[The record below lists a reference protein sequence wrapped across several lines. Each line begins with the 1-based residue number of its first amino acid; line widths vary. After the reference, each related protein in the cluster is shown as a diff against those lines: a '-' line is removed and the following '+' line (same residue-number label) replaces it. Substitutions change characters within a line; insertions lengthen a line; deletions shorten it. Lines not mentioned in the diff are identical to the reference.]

1 MANPHPEDREQL
13 TRLAEEQ
20 GGATARC
27 DAVRVRGGRSEHT
40 NNGCRSF
47 LTHLLARVVRSEVPE
62 PLKCCCRHAAIPNPV
77 CMQCSQ
83 AREQHF
89 S

>member
-27 DAVRVRGGRSEHT
+27 DAVQVRGRRSEH
-40 NNGCRSF
+40 NGCRSF
-47 LTHLLARVVRSEVPE
+47 LTHLLAWVVCSEVPE
-62 PLKCCCRHAAIPNPV
+62 PLKCCCRQRAIPIRFA
-77 CMQCSQ
+77 CMQPS
-83 AREQHF
+83 A
-89 S
+89 